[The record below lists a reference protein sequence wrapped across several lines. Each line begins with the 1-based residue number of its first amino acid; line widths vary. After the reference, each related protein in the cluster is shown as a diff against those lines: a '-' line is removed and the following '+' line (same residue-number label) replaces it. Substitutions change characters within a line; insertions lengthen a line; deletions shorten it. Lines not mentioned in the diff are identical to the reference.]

1 VLPIPVNRAILE
13 KMGTCTI
20 KHAVIATLAAELDLP
35 VEKNI
40 GIDAMTEKIVTG
52 AGRILEKFGLFFFM
66 YVSSTGNSERVL
78 AATSF
83 FLKINPNVA
92 KAGGSQ
98 IIMQR

>member
-1 VLPIPVNRAILE
+1 
-13 KMGTCTI
+13 MQ
-20 KHAVIATLAAELDLP
+20 
-35 VEKNI
+35 
-40 GIDAMTEKIVTG
+40 
-52 AGRILEKFGLFFFM
+52 LFFFM